1 MNESSASSIATNI
14 RDIAEQQYNFDLY
27 QLIIVLLVI
36 FFAVSA
42 FYFCE
47 KLLKAGHDSTAVM
60 RSIGVI
66 SIIFSSVL
74 LIILGYSKEQIN
86 VVLALFGTIAGYLLG
101 KSDSQKE
108 SEPST
113 IEKNRRTQNKNE

>member
-1 MNESSASSIATNI
+1 
-14 RDIAEQQYNFDLY
+14 
-27 QLIIVLLVI
+27 
-36 FFAVSA
+36 
-42 FYFCE
+42 
-47 KLLKAGHDSTAVM
+47 M